1 MIPQSFIQDL
11 LVRVDIVDVV
21 GRYVQLKKGGANLLG
36 LCPFHNEKSPSFTVS
51 PAKQFFHCFG
61 CGAHGSAVGFLMEH
75 AGISYVEAI
84 HDLAR
89 TVGMVVPQQESQ
101 AFLGKS
107 LSVPQEESVSPSLLN
122 VMARV
127 SQCYRQQLRQSPQAI
142 AYLKGRG
149 LSGEVA
155 AKFGLGYAPKGWQSL
170 LNEFGSYQDK
180 TVTQP
185 LLAVGVLIKS
195 ERAGQAGED
204 RYYDRF
210 RDRIVFP
217 IRNTKGQI
225 IAFGGRVLDGGGEPK
240 YLNSPETPL
249 FSKGHE
255 LYGLFEARSAIRE
268 MGYVLVTE
276 GYMDV
281 VALAQHGFNNVVATL
296 GTACTPFHI
305 QKLLRQ
311 TDRIVFSFD
320 GDKAGKHAARRALD
334 ACLPYLS
341 DGKAIYFLFLPGEHD
356 PDSFVR
362 TRGAEMFAKEVE
374 NAMPLSQFLLRLVSQ
389 GVDLRQPE
397 GRAQALAMAKP
408 LLQNIPAGGFRL
420 QIVHSLAELTVSS
433 AEEIEAICDL
443 KATVARR
450 SYPPLAKSKRL
461 PPTALGQQILRL
473 LLCFPE
479 LASNLDAKTRTML
492 TQVDHAEGAILAD
505 LLRYCDRCG
514 SSFAMLNEYLMQ
526 SSFAS
531 NYVVLQ
537 QEVMMSNITID
548 VAKIELTG
556 AVKKLIKELFKR
568 EQNILVERLQSGQAS
583 EAEYTHYRTLM
594 DRIHKDQSI

>member
-89 TVGMVVPQQESQ
+89 MVGMVVPEQVSQ
-101 AFLGKS
+101 AFLDKS
-107 LSVPQEESVSPSLLN
+107 LSVSQESTSPSLLN
-122 VMARV
+122 VMTRV
-127 SQCYRQQLRQSPQAI
+127 SQYYRQQLRQALQAI

-155 AKFGLGYAPKGWQSL
+155 AKFGLGYAPKGWQNL
-170 LNEFGSYQDK
+170 LSEFGSYHDK
-180 TVTQP
+180 AVTQP
-185 LLAVGVLIKS
+185 LLEAGVLIKS
-195 ERAGQAGED
+195 ERAQQTGEE

-225 IAFGGRVLDGGGEPK
+225 IAFGGRVLDGGEPK

-249 FSKGHE
+249 FSKSHE

-296 GTACTPFHI
+296 GTACTSFHI

-362 TRGAEMFAKEVE
+362 TQGAEIFAKEVE
-374 NAMPLSQFLLRLVSQ
+374 NAMPLSQFFLKLVSQ
-389 GVDLRQPE
+389 DIDLRQPE
-397 GRAQALAMAKP
+397 GRARAQANAKP
-408 LLQNIPAGGFRL
+408 LLQSIPAGGFRL
-420 QIVHSLAELTVSS
+420 QMIHSLAELTASS
-433 AEEIEAICDL
+433 VEEIEAISDL

-450 SYPPLAKSKRL
+450 TGAPLAKSKRL
-461 PPTALGQQILRL
+461 PPTTLVQQILRL

-479 LASNLDAKTRTML
+479 LASNLDTRTRTML
-492 TQVDHAEGAILAD
+492 TQTDHPEGVMLVD
-505 LLRYCDRCG
+505 LLHYCDQYG
-514 SSFAMLNEYLMQ
+514 SNFSMLSEYLMQ
-526 SSFAS
+526 SPFAS
-531 NYVVLQ
+531 HYALLQ
-537 QEVMMSNITID
+537 QDVMMDDVTID
-548 VAKIELTG
+548 VAKVELAD
-556 AVKKLIKELFKR
+556 AVKKWIKELLKR
-568 EQNILVERLQSGQAS
+568 EQNTLVERLQSGQAS

-594 DRIHKDQSI
+594 DQIHKDQSI

>member
-21 GRYVQLKKGGANLLG
+21 GRYVQLKRGGANLLG

-61 CGAHGSAVGFLMEH
+61 CGAHGSAIGFLMEH

-101 AFLGKS
+101 AFLGNP
-107 LSVPQEESVSPSLLN
+107 LSASQESAPSSLLN
-122 VMARV
+122 IMARV
-127 SQCYRQQLRQSPQAI
+127 SQYYRQQLRQAPQAI

-155 AKFGLGYAPKGWQSL
+155 AKFGLGYAPKGWQNL
-170 LNEFGSYQDK
+170 LSEFGSYHDK

-185 LLAVGVLIKS
+185 LLEVGVLIKS
-195 ERAGQAGED
+195 ERVQQTGDG

-225 IAFGGRVLDGGGEPK
+225 VAFGGRVLDGGEPK

-249 FSKGHE
+249 FSKGQE

-320 GDKAGKHAARRALD
+320 GDKAGKRAARRALD
-334 ACLPYLS
+334 ICLPYLA

-362 TRGAEMFAKEVE
+362 TQGAEIFAKEIE
-374 NAMPLSQFLLRLVSQ
+374 NAMPLSQFFLKLVSQ
-389 GVDLRQPE
+389 DVDLRQAE
-397 GRAQALAMAKP
+397 GRAEALAHAKP

-420 QIVHSLAELTVSS
+420 QLIRSLSELTMNS
-433 AEEIEAICDL
+433 AEEIEAVCDL
-443 KATVARR
+443 KTTVARR
-450 SYPPLAKSKRL
+450 NYPPLAKSKRL

-479 LASNLDAKTRTML
+479 LASNLDNKVRAML
-492 TQVDHAEGAILAD
+492 TQADHAEGAILAD
-505 LLRYCDRCG
+505 LLCYCDRCG
-514 SSFAMLNEYLMQ
+514 SNFAMLNECLMQ
-526 SSFAS
+526 SPFAS
-531 NYVVLQ
+531 NYMALQ
-537 QEVMMSNITID
+537 QDVMMNDVTID
-548 VAKIELTG
+548 VAKIELAG
-556 AVKKLIKELFKR
+556 AVKKLVKELFKR
-568 EQNILVERLQSGQAS
+568 EQNILAERLQSGQAS
-583 EAEYTHYRTLM
+583 EAEYMHYRTLM
-594 DRIHKDQSI
+594 DRIHKDQPI

>member
-89 TVGMVVPQQESQ
+89 MVGMVVPEQVSQ
-101 AFLGKS
+101 AFLDKS
-107 LSVPQEESVSPSLLN
+107 LSVSQESTSPSLLN
-122 VMARV
+122 VMTRV
-127 SQCYRQQLRQSPQAI
+127 SQYYRQQLRQALQAI

-155 AKFGLGYAPKGWQSL
+155 AKFGLGYAPKGWQNL
-170 LNEFGSYQDK
+170 LSEFGSYHDK
-180 TVTQP
+180 AVTQP
-185 LLAVGVLIKS
+185 LLEAGVLIKS
-195 ERAGQAGED
+195 ERAQQTGEE

-225 IAFGGRVLDGGGEPK
+225 IAFGGRVLDGGEPK

-249 FSKGHE
+249 FSKSHE

-296 GTACTPFHI
+296 GTACTSFHI

-362 TRGAEMFAKEVE
+362 TQGAEIFAKEVE
-374 NAMPLSQFLLRLVSQ
+374 NAMPLSQFFLKLVSQ
-389 GVDLRQPE
+389 DIDLRQPE
-397 GRAQALAMAKP
+397 GRARAQANAKP
-408 LLQNIPAGGFRL
+408 LLQSIPAGGFRL
-420 QIVHSLAELTVSS
+420 QMIHSLAELTASS
-433 AEEIEAICDL
+433 VEEIEAISDL

-450 SYPPLAKSKRL
+450 TGAPLAKSKRL
-461 PPTALGQQILRL
+461 PPTTLVQQILRL

-479 LASNLDAKTRTML
+479 LASNLDTKTRTML
-492 TQVDHAEGAILAD
+492 TQTDHPEGVMLVD
-505 LLRYCDRCG
+505 LLHYCDQYG
-514 SSFAMLNEYLMQ
+514 SNFSMLSEYLMQ
-526 SSFAS
+526 SPFAS
-531 NYVVLQ
+531 HYALLQ
-537 QEVMMSNITID
+537 QDVMMDDVTID
-548 VAKIELTG
+548 VAKVELAD
-556 AVKKLIKELFKR
+556 AVKKWIKELLKR
-568 EQNILVERLQSGQAS
+568 EQNTLVERLQSGQAS

-594 DRIHKDQSI
+594 DQIHKDQSI

>member
-89 TVGMVVPQQESQ
+89 MVGMVVPEQVSQ
-101 AFLGKS
+101 AFLDKS
-107 LSVPQEESVSPSLLN
+107 LSVSQESTSPSLLN
-122 VMARV
+122 VMTRV
-127 SQCYRQQLRQSPQAI
+127 SQYYRQQLRQALQAI

-155 AKFGLGYAPKGWQSL
+155 AKFGLGYAPKGWQNL
-170 LNEFGSYQDK
+170 LSEFGSYHDK
-180 TVTQP
+180 AVTQP
-185 LLAVGVLIKS
+185 LLEAGVLIKS
-195 ERAGQAGED
+195 ERAQQTGEE

-225 IAFGGRVLDGGGEPK
+225 IAFGGRVLDGGEPK

-249 FSKGHE
+249 FSKSHE

-296 GTACTPFHI
+296 GTACTSFHI

-311 TDRIVFSFD
+311 ADRIVFSFD

-362 TRGAEMFAKEVE
+362 TQGAEIFAKEVE
-374 NAMPLSQFLLRLVSQ
+374 NAMPLSQFFLKLVSQ
-389 GVDLRQPE
+389 DIDLRQPE
-397 GRAQALAMAKP
+397 GRARAQANAKP
-408 LLQNIPAGGFRL
+408 LLQSIPAGGFRL
-420 QIVHSLAELTVSS
+420 QMIHSLAELTASS
-433 AEEIEAICDL
+433 VEEIEAISDL

-450 SYPPLAKSKRL
+450 TGAPFAKSKRL
-461 PPTALGQQILRL
+461 PPTTLVQQILRL

-479 LASNLDAKTRTML
+479 LASNLDTKTRTML
-492 TQVDHAEGAILAD
+492 TQTDHPEGAMLVD
-505 LLRYCDRCG
+505 LLHYCDQYG
-514 SSFAMLNEYLMQ
+514 SNFSMLSEYLMQ
-526 SSFAS
+526 SPFAS
-531 NYVVLQ
+531 HYALLQ
-537 QEVMMSNITID
+537 QDVMMDDVTID
-548 VAKIELTG
+548 VAKIELAD
-556 AVKKLIKELFKR
+556 AVKKWIKELLKR
-568 EQNILVERLQSGQAS
+568 EQNTLVERLQSGQAS

-594 DRIHKDQSI
+594 DQIHKDQSI

>member
-89 TVGMVVPQQESQ
+89 AVGMVVPQQASQ
-101 AFLGKS
+101 AFLDKP
-107 LSVPQEESVSPSLLN
+107 LSASQESASPSLLN
-122 VMARV
+122 VMTRV
-127 SQCYRQQLRQSPQAI
+127 SQYYRQQLRQAPQAI
-142 AYLKGRG
+142 NYLKGRG

-155 AKFGLGYAPKGWQSL
+155 AKFGLGYAPKGWQNL
-170 LNEFGSYQDK
+170 LSEFGSYHDK
-180 TVTQP
+180 AVTQP
-185 LLAVGVLIKS
+185 LLEAGVLIKS
-195 ERAGQAGED
+195 ERAQQTGEE

-225 IAFGGRVLDGGGEPK
+225 IAFGGRVLDSGGEPK

-249 FSKGHE
+249 FSKGNE

-268 MGYVLVTE
+268 TGYVLVTE

-281 VALAQHGFNNVVATL
+281 VALAQHGFHNVVATL
-296 GTACTPFHI
+296 GTACTSFHI

-341 DGKAIYFLFLPGEHD
+341 DGKTIYFLFLPGEHD
-356 PDSFVR
+356 PDSFLR
-362 TRGAEMFAKEVE
+362 TQGAEMFAKEVE
-374 NAMPLSQFLLRLVSQ
+374 NAMPLSQFLLKLVSQ
-389 GVDLRQPE
+389 DVDLRQPE
-397 GRAQALAMAKP
+397 GRAQAQASAKP
-408 LLQNIPAGGFRL
+408 LLQSIPAGGFRL
-420 QIVHSLAELTVSS
+420 QIIRSLADLTASS
-433 AEEIEAICDL
+433 VEEIEAISDL
-443 KATVARR
+443 QATVARR
-450 SYPPLAKSKRL
+450 IATPLNKSKRL
-461 PPTALGQQILRL
+461 PPATLVQQILRL

-479 LASNLDAKTRTML
+479 LASNLDAKIRAML
-492 TQVDHAEGAILAD
+492 TQTDHAEGAILAD
-505 LLRYCDRCG
+505 LLHYCDQYGANFSILSEC
-514 SSFAMLNEYLMQ
+514 LMQ

-531 NYVVLQ
+531 HYVLLQ
-537 QEVMMSNITID
+537 QDLMMNDVTID

-556 AVKKLIKELFKR
+556 AVKKWIKELLKR
-568 EQNILVERLQSGQAS
+568 EQNTLVKRLQSGQAS
-583 EAEYTHYRTLM
+583 DAEYSHYRTLM
-594 DRIHKDQSI
+594 DQIHKD

>member
-89 TVGMVVPQQESQ
+89 MVGMVVPEQVSQ
-101 AFLGKS
+101 AFLDKS
-107 LSVPQEESVSPSLLN
+107 LSVSQESTSPSLLN
-122 VMARV
+122 VMTRV
-127 SQCYRQQLRQSPQAI
+127 SQYYRQQLRQALQAI

-155 AKFGLGYAPKGWQSL
+155 AKFGLGYSPKGWQNL
-170 LNEFGSYQDK
+170 LSEFGSYHDK
-180 TVTQP
+180 AVTQP
-185 LLAVGVLIKS
+185 LLEAGVLIKS
-195 ERAGQAGED
+195 ERAQQTGEE

-225 IAFGGRVLDGGGEPK
+225 IAFGGRVLDGGEPK

-249 FSKGHE
+249 FSKSHE

-296 GTACTPFHI
+296 GTACTSFHI

-362 TRGAEMFAKEVE
+362 TQGAEIFAKEVE
-374 NAMPLSQFLLRLVSQ
+374 NAMPLSQFFLKLVSQ
-389 GVDLRQPE
+389 DIDLRQPE
-397 GRAQALAMAKP
+397 GRARAQANAKP
-408 LLQNIPAGGFRL
+408 LLQSIPAGGFRL
-420 QIVHSLAELTVSS
+420 QMIHSLAELTASS
-433 AEEIEAICDL
+433 VEEIEAISDL

-450 SYPPLAKSKRL
+450 TGAPLAKSKRL
-461 PPTALGQQILRL
+461 PPTTLVQQILRL

-479 LASNLDAKTRTML
+479 LASNLDTRTRTML
-492 TQVDHAEGAILAD
+492 TQTDHPEGVMLVD
-505 LLRYCDRCG
+505 LLHYCDQYG
-514 SSFAMLNEYLMQ
+514 SNFSMLSEYLMQ
-526 SSFAS
+526 SPFAS
-531 NYVVLQ
+531 HYALLQ
-537 QEVMMSNITID
+537 QDVMMDDVTID
-548 VAKIELTG
+548 VAKVELAD
-556 AVKKLIKELFKR
+556 AVKKWIKELLKR
-568 EQNILVERLQSGQAS
+568 EQNTLVERLQSGQAS

-594 DRIHKDQSI
+594 DQIHKDQSI